1 MFRKYMPYL
10 REYLSK
16 QFGVVVSDN
25 IVMHKLWEDDLI
37 LLFDTVDGLRRQL
50 HGIEKFCSRNEIIV
64 NETKT
69 KAMSFGAT
77 GQFKVY
83 YNGSIIMQVD
93 EYKYVGTIVCST
105 KRRNFSLIG
114 DKSRKAIFGLQK
126 KLKCIK
132 ALPTEIRFDIFDT
145 MIRPIITYTSDVW
158 GVNKSGLKDFV
169 KLFLQYLRCVL
180 CVKATTSNVIV
191 LGECGKFP
199 PRVYWHVNLCYLHRL
214 LTM

>member
-1 MFRKYMPYL
+1 M
-10 REYLSK
+10 
-16 QFGVVVSDN
+16 
-25 IVMHKLWEDDLI
+25 
-37 LLFDTVDGLRRQL
+37 
-50 HGIEKFCSRNEIIV
+50 
-64 NETKT
+64 TKT

-93 EYKYVGTIVCST
+93 EYKYLGTIVRST

-158 GVNKSGLKDFV
+158 GLNKSGLKDFV

-180 CVKATTSNVIV
+180 CVKATISNVIV

-199 PRVYWHVNLCYLHRL
+199 PSVYWHANLCYLHRL
-214 LTM
+214 LTV